1 MIKFTDIRFVGK
13 DILKFEVEK
22 DECYGGER
30 SYTLDT
36 QGKRGEE
43 LYAHIEHYLGKSF
56 AEAFRNL
63 E

>member
-1 MIKFTDIRFVGK
+1 MTKFTDIRFIRK

-22 DECYGGER
+22 DECYGGKK

-36 QGKRGEE
+36 QGKRGKE
-43 LYAHIEHYLGKSF
+43 LYTHIERYLGKSF
-56 AEAFRNL
+56 AEAFSNL